1 MLNHLFCRISTR
13 YSYIPFFLSNSNKI
27 QHNLSQYPPKQN
39 HKRFSHTLINR
50 HQKTETPS
58 EIKRPVSP
66 LTSKEHKSTSRRGT
80 QRQIENILFIPAY
93 ERLPKKTT
101 DYPHKIANFFPTSD
115 RPRESFPGR
124 PLFLPPTAVGGL
136 ADDTHQTGQC
146 KNTHTH
152 IEGNKSRES
161 ASGASCR
168 RAASV
173 SRGRRPAGAS
183 GVGTLTGE
191 PPRTGALRPPRPPPA
206 SPWRH
211 VWSLPETGSRRHC
224 CLRPVAGVID
234 SGVWRSEGR
243 GNLKSWL
250 DRGDCP

>member
-93 ERLPKKTT
+93 ERLPKTTT
-101 DYPHKIANFFPTSD
+101 DYPHKIANFFPTSGEFSRPPAFPTPD
-115 RPRESFPGR
+115 RGR
-124 PLFLPPTAVGGL
+124 RSRRRHPPDGTMQKHTY
-136 ADDTHQTGQC
+136 THRRQQ
-146 KNTHTH
+146 
-152 IEGNKSRES
+152 KSRECERCVVS
-161 ASGASCR
+161 ASRVGVPGSTPRRGLRCRYTDRGAPEDGGPSSPAPPAR
-168 RAASV
+168 LSV
-173 SRGRRPAGAS
+173 APRLEPAGDGLSAPLLSSAGRR
-183 GVGTLTGE
+183 
-191 PPRTGALRPPRPPPA
+191 
-206 SPWRH
+206 
-211 VWSLPETGSRRHC
+211 C
-224 CLRPVAGVID
+224 D
-234 SGVWRSEGR
+234 
-243 GNLKSWL
+243 
-250 DRGDCP
+250 